1 VNAPTQPTIVEPG
14 QMWKDND
21 QRTKGAGEFEITSI
35 SESGRYAYVE
45 RKATKTIHRIRIDR
59 LLGTSHLQ
67 RGYTYIGMKR

>member
-1 VNAPTQPTIVEPG
+1 MNAPTQPTIVEPG

-21 QRTKGAGEFEITSI
+21 QRTKGSGEFVVADI

-45 RKATKTIHRIRIDR
+45 RESRRIHRIRIDR
-59 LLGTSHLQ
+59 LIGTAHLQ

>member
-1 VNAPTQPTIVEPG
+1 MSTPIQPETVQPG

-21 QRTKGAGEFEITSI
+21 QRTKGSGEFVIEEATYTHAQVRRL
-35 SESGRYAYVE
+35 ESGR
-45 RKATKTIHRIRIDR
+45 RSTIAVDR